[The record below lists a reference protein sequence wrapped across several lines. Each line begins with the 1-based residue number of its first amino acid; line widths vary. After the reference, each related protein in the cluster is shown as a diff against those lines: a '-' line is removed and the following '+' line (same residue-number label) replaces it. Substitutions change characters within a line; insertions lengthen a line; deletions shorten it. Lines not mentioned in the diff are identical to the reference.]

1 MTRGA
6 SNPHDG
12 VSVPPD
18 EVEAHLACGWQLLNP
33 CPDCDAVRLAPPCPE
48 KDSPK

>member
-1 MTRGA
+1 MTAGGTSSR
-6 SNPHDG
+6 DG

-33 CPDCDAVRLAPPCPE
+33 SYEHEDVLLAPPRQE
-48 KDSPK
+48 KDLPE